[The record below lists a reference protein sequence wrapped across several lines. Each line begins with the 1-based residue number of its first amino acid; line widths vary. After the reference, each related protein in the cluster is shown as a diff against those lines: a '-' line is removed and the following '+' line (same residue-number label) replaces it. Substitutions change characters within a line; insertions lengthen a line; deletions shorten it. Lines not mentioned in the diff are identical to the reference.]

1 MDTNRDLNYRLFIQK
16 ESNFIRTDIHTE
28 YERYATIRSGD
39 VEKVRKNFEQIKA
52 NFDDGK
58 GVLSDDPVRN
68 TIYHLVVAGA
78 LIARFCVEAG
88 MEQDVAYTLTD
99 IYIRKADKCKS
110 SDEVID
116 LLEKM
121 QLDFARRMKELRTA
135 NAISIHVRR
144 SIDYIY
150 NHLHELIT
158 LKGLAE
164 REKLNPSYL
173 AKLFAKETGCTV
185 KSYITRAKIA
195 TAKNMLK
202 YSDFSILDI
211 SLSLGFCTQS
221 SFTSVFRKN
230 TGITPAKYRDI
241 YYNDN
246 IDGNNKDTAL

>member
-39 VEKVRKNFEQIKA
+39 VEKVRENFEKIKS

-99 IYIRKADKCKS
+99 IYIRKADKCRS
-110 SDEVID
+110 SAQVID
-116 LLEKM
+116 LLEEM
-121 QLDFARRMKELRTA
+121 QLDFAERMRDLRKA
-135 NAISIHVRR
+135 DAISIHVRR
-144 SIDYIY
+144 TIDYIY

-158 LKGLAE
+158 LKELAE

-173 AKLFAKETGCTV
+173 AKLFLKETGCTV
-185 KSYITRAKIA
+185 KGYITQAKIN

-202 YSDFSILDI
+202 YSDFSLSDI
-211 SLSLGFCTQS
+211 ALSLGFCTQS
-221 SFTSVFRKN
+221 AFTSVFRKN
-230 TGITPAKYRDI
+230 TGITPAKYRNI
-241 YYNDN
+241 NYTDN
-246 IDGNNKDTAL
+246 IGGLV

>member
-1 MDTNRDLNYRLFIQK
+1 MNTNRDLNYRLFIHK

-39 VEKVRKNFEQIKA
+39 VEKVRENFEKIKG
-52 NFDDGK
+52 NFEDGK
-58 GVLSDDPVRN
+58 GVLSDDPIRN

-99 IYIRKADKCKS
+99 IYIRKADCCTS
-110 SDEVID
+110 TEEVID
-116 LLEKM
+116 LLEEM
-121 QLDFARRMKELRTA
+121 QLDFAGRMRELRKT

-158 LKGLAE
+158 LKELAKK
-164 REKLNPSYL
+164 EKLNPSYFSR
-173 AKLFAKETGCTV
+173 LFLKETGYTV
-185 KSYITRAKIA
+185 KGYITQAKIT

-221 SFTSVFRKN
+221 AFTTVFRKN
-230 TGITPAKYRDI
+230 TGVTPAKYRDI

-246 IDGNNKDTAL
+246 IDGNK

>member
-1 MDTNRDLNYRLFIQK
+1 MNTNRDLNYRLFIHK

-28 YERYATIRSGD
+28 YEYYATIRSGD
-39 VEKVRKNFEQIKA
+39 VEKVRENFEKIKE
-52 NFDDGK
+52 NFEDGK

-99 IYIRKADKCKS
+99 IYIRKADCCTS
-110 SDEVID
+110 TEEVID
-116 LLEKM
+116 LLEEM
-121 QLDFARRMKELRTA
+121 QLDFAGRMRELRKA

-158 LKGLAE
+158 LKELAK
-164 REKLNPSYL
+164 REKLNPSYFSR
-173 AKLFAKETGCTV
+173 LFLKETGYTV
-185 KSYITRAKIA
+185 KGYITQAKIT

-202 YSDFSILDI
+202 FSTDSYAEIAVTLAF
-211 SLSLGFCTQS
+211 SSQS
-221 SFTSVFRKN
+221 HFTRVFKQQ
-230 TGITPAKYRDI
+230 TGYTPKAYR
-241 YYNDN
+241 NQFFRR
-246 IDGNNKDTAL
+246 

>member
-1 MDTNRDLNYRLFIQK
+1 MNTNRDLNYRLFIQK
-16 ESNFIRTDIHTE
+16 ECNFIRTDIHTE

-39 VEKVRKNFEQIKA
+39 VEKVKENFKEIKT
-52 NFDDGK
+52 NFNDGK
-58 GVLSDDPVRN
+58 GVLSNDPVRN

-99 IYIRKADKCKS
+99 IYIRMADQCKKTE
-110 SDEVID
+110 EVID
-116 LLEKM
+116 LLEEM
-121 QLDFARRMKELRTA
+121 QIDFARRMREMRKG
-135 NAISIHVRR
+135 NAISVHVRR

-164 REKLNPSYL
+164 REKINPSYFS
-173 AKLFAKETGCTV
+173 KLFLKETGLTV
-185 KSYITRAKIA
+185 KNYITQAKIT
-195 TAKNMLK
+195 TAQNMLK

-221 SFTSVFRKN
+221 AFTSVFRQK
-230 TGITPAKYRDI
+230 TGLTPAKYRNI

-246 IDGNNKDTAL
+246 IDGKA

>member
-39 VEKVRKNFEQIKA
+39 VEKVRENFEKIKS

-99 IYIRKADKCKS
+99 IYIRKADKCRS
-110 SDEVID
+110 SAQVID
-116 LLEKM
+116 LLEEM
-121 QLDFARRMKELRTA
+121 QLDFAERMRDLRKA
-135 NAISIHVRR
+135 DAISIHVRR
-144 SIDYIY
+144 TIDYIY

-158 LKGLAE
+158 LKELAE

-173 AKLFAKETGCTV
+173 AKLFLKETGCTV
-185 KSYITRAKIA
+185 KGYITQAKIN

-202 YSDFSILDI
+202 YSDFSLSDI
-211 SLSLGFCTQS
+211 ALALGFCTQS
-221 SFTSVFRKN
+221 AFTSVFRKN
-230 TGITPAKYRDI
+230 TGITPAKYRNI
-241 YYNDN
+241 NYTDN
-246 IDGNNKDTAL
+246 IDGEK